1 MAVECS
7 HCGAAIV
14 APFDVPVFFFRAEPP
29 SARGLLR
36 DVYRLARACH
46 WAERDILSLTLDRRL
61 AYLLLLE
68 EESDAVL
75 LADLDAGGSL

>member
-1 MAVECS
+1 VLALRRRDRCALRRA
-7 HCGAAIV
+7 CI
-14 APFDVPVFFFRAEPP
+14 FFFELSQR
-29 SARGLLR
+29 ARGLLR

-75 LADLDAGGSL
+75 LGDLDAGGLP